1 MKMNKKLIVVVGT
14 AVLAIGA
21 FAGPRGPHRGPGGF
35 HHGPRP
41 GGFHH
46 GPRPGGFHH
55 GPRPGGFHRGPHH
68 YHSWGRGGRHFWP
81 GFAGGV
87 IGGVV
92 GGVIY
97 DSLRPTTYVTT
108 PTIVTTPT
116 VVTTTPLVTAPAATV
131 QNVWVEGRYVD
142 QVQANGTVIR
152 VWQPG
157 HYEQREVLLQ

>member
-1 MKMNKKLIVVVGT
+1 MNKKLIVVVGT

-41 GGFHH
+41 GGFRH

-116 VVTTTPLVTAPAATV
+116 VVTTTPVVTAPAATV

>member
-1 MKMNKKLIVVVGT
+1 M
-14 AVLAIGA
+14 
-21 FAGPRGPHRGPGGF
+21 HHGGF
-35 HHGPRP
+35 HHGP
-41 GGFHH
+41 
-46 GPRPGGFHH
+46 
-55 GPRPGGFHRGPHH
+55 HH
-68 YHSWGRGGRHFWP
+68 YHSGWGRGGRHFWP

-116 VVTTTPLVTAPAATV
+116 VVTTPVVTAPAATV